1 MNQPL
6 FTAPNIALTALD
18 AEADEKSYAAWTQD
32 SRFIPF
38 VMESKPPHPL
48 SEAQAKKMLEETLKE
63 ADEKRT
69 SFWFGIR
76 TLDESELLGIVTLY
90 WVDWGNR
97 AVQMDLMMKDLDGF
111 GKISAKET
119 LALMQNYVFN
129 EINMHSLH
137 ISTPEYNKGLAKT
150 LTGLGFVEEVRRREA
165 RYRFGKRWDVLH
177 YGILASEW
185 KK

>member
-1 MNQPL
+1 
-6 FTAPNIALTALD
+6 
-18 AEADEKSYAAWTQD
+18 
-32 SRFIPF
+32 
-38 VMESKPPHPL
+38 
-48 SEAQAKKMLEETLKE
+48 
-63 ADEKRT
+63 
-69 SFWFGIR
+69 
-76 TLDESELLGIVTLY
+76 
-90 WVDWGNR
+90 
-97 AVQMDLMMKDLDGF
+97 
-111 GKISAKET
+111 
-119 LALMQNYVFN
+119 MQNYVFN